1 MKAATGFATLG
12 RLTSSME
19 NYGLLS
25 LLPPVLAIG
34 LALITRQVFLS
45 LLAGLWL
52 GFLILAG
59 GNPLTGSFETLNG
72 LVAVF
77 NNAGNTRI
85 IIFTL
90 VVGALIALIQ
100 RSGGVQGFINRL
112 LSWLE
117 KSSEKGGSR
126 VKVEL
131 LALAT
136 GLLLFIE
143 SNISILTVGTLYRPV
158 FDRLGIPRE
167 KLAYIADSSSAPS
180 CILIPFNAWGAFITG
195 LIMAQGLDAP
205 FGELLKATLFNFY
218 PMIVIATLLV
228 VILTGRNIGEMKKA
242 EARGTLLR
250 EGAQPMLAG
259 ELSAMDAKHGVTP
272 KARNMIIPIL
282 AMVLLMPTFLIMTGW
297 SDGNGQILKAL
308 QSGSGSTSVL
318 YATSFACLLAFV
330 MYKAQ
335 GLLGVREMFDLSLKG
350 MSGMLPLAILM
361 VLAFALGTLC
371 KDLGTGQYVA
381 DVAKQFIS
389 PALVPAM
396 IFLTACFVAFST
408 GTSWGTFAIMIAIAI
423 PLAQGMDTNVSL
435 AIAAALGGGVF
446 GDHCSPTS
454 DTSII
459 TSMATGNDHIDHI
472 RTQLPFALLGGAITT
487 GLYLILGVMGV

>member
-1 MKAATGFATLG
+1 
-12 RLTSSME
+12 ME

-34 LALITRQVFLS
+34 LALLTRQVFLS

-52 GFLILAG
+52 GFVILAG
-59 GNPLTGSFETLNG
+59 GNLLSGTFGTIDG
-72 LVAVF
+72 LVSVF
-77 NNAGNTRI
+77 ESAGNTRI

-100 RSGGVQGFINRL
+100 RSGGVQGFIDRL
-112 LSWLE
+112 LAYLE
-117 KSSEKGGSR
+117 KSAQGSNSR

-136 GLLLFIE
+136 GLVLFIE

-205 FGELLKATLFNFY
+205 FGELLKATVFNFY
-218 PMIVIATLLV
+218 PMIVIATLV
-228 VILTGRNIGEMKKA
+228 FVIISRRDIGEMKRA

-250 EGAQPMLAG
+250 EGATPMLAG
-259 ELSAMDAKHGVTP
+259 ELSQMDMKTGVKP
-272 KARNMIIPIL
+272 RARNMIIPIA
-282 AMVLLMPTFLIMTGW
+282 AMVILMPTFLIMTGW
-297 SDGNGQILKAL
+297 AKGGGNLLTAM

-318 YATSFACLLAFV
+318 YATTFACALAFIL
-330 MYKAQ
+330 YKAQ
-335 GLLGVREMFDLSLKG
+335 GLLSIREMFDLSLKG
-350 MSGMLPLAILM
+350 MSGMVPLAILM

-381 DVAKQFIS
+381 DTAKQFIR

-408 GTSWGTFAIMIAIAI
+408 GTSWGTFAIMIPIAI
-423 PLAQGMDTNVSL
+423 PLALGLDTNVSL
-435 AIAAALGGGVF
+435 AIAAAMGGGVF

-459 TSMATGNDHIDHI
+459 SSMATGNDHIDHV
-472 RTQLPFALLGGAITT
+472 RTQLPYALIGGALTT
-487 GLYLILGVMGV
+487 VIYLILGFAGI